1 MKRFNTNDNGIKL
14 LVSDTR
20 RAEKEL
26 IIKEVGDCVAAFN
39 MAQAYEA
46 YEIPQRIETDIF
58 DSSKCIEKT
67 TVIVMAGVVGWVV
80 GKIAMRIFN

>member
-26 IIKEVGDCVAAFN
+26 IIKEVGDYVAAFN
-39 MAQAYEA
+39 MALAYEA

-58 DSSKCIEKT
+58 DSSKLIEET
-67 TVIVMAGVVGWVV
+67 TVIIMAGVLGWVV

>member
-39 MAQAYEA
+39 MAQAYE
-46 YEIPQRIETDIF
+46 IPQRIETDIF
-58 DSSKCIEKT
+58 DSSKLIEET
-67 TVIVMAGVVGWVV
+67 TVIVMAGVLGWVV